1 MDKSLE
7 RRMLIMESMLTDLY
21 DRLIPEEEKRV
32 CPVCNTP
39 VRLYLPELKMDG
51 SGLFRRDVK
60 CPVCASFERH
70 RAYAL
75 MLKEKD
81 IFHRKEKIKI
91 LHFAPE
97 SCFYQQFS
105 KVENVDYY
113 PVDLNPAPRNRAVV
127 DITDIPYKDEMFD
140 FIMCTHVLE
149 HVEDDK
155 KAMKELYRVLKKGGN
170 ALINVPVNDVYEHSF
185 QNPQYNTPELRL
197 KYYGHPEHVRWY
209 GRDYADLLRDAGFV
223 VEEST
228 PFVNAPE
235 EFLKKNGIFAN
246 EKIHWCKKL

>member
-1 MDKSLE
+1 MDKDLE
-7 RRMLIMESMLTDLY
+7 RRMLVLESMMIDIY
-21 DRLIPEEEKRV
+21 DKLISEEEKRV

-39 VRLYLPELKMDG
+39 VRLYLPVLREDG

-60 CPVCASFERH
+60 CPVCASYERH

-75 MLKEKD
+75 MMKEKD
-81 IFHRKEKIKI
+81 IFHKKEGIKI

-97 SCFYQQFS
+97 QCFYQWFS
-105 KVENVDYY
+105 KAENVDYY
-113 PVDLNPAPRNRAVV
+113 PVDLRPDPRNRDIV
-127 DITDIPYKDEMFD
+127 DITNIPYEDNMFD

-170 ALINVPVNDVYEHSF
+170 ALINVPINAAYEHSF
-185 QNPQYNTPELRL
+185 ENPEYNTPELRL
-197 KYYGHPEHVRWY
+197 KYYGNVDHVRWY
-209 GRDYADLLRDAGFV
+209 GRDYADLLREAGFV

-228 PFVNAPE
+228 PFLNVSE
-235 EFLKKNGIFAN
+235 EFLKKNGVYAN
-246 EKIHWCKKL
+246 EKIHWCKKQ